1 MAAGE
6 IARRSRHELGYAGL
20 AQRSGFR
27 TPAGL
32 IQNVTGDSSREAS
45 KLVRVG
51 VMIHQAE
58 DAKAEADNSTEPVA
72 GDQPSQFGGEG
83 NKPWLAPI
91 AEAVATAVIS
101 LEAAEAIRI
110 GLGEPSADITELTL
124 ADAGARLVEMA
135 QTLNVD
141 ELAHRAR
148 ALRDDLD
155 EAGIA
160 ERETERRERRSLRV
174 FRQPDGMTKLVWL
187 LDPESAAIVTATY
200 DQLTSP
206 RRGGPRFVDPGEQ
219 ARADAIIEDPRT
231 TEQLAHDGF
240 LLLLTIG
247 GDVAPDTVI
256 GTNRP
261 AVRVLVT
268 EQSLREGAG
277 HGRIEGQL
285 DPVSAATIQRALC
298 DTGIQPIVFDDTG
311 QPLNVGRAQRRF
323 NKRQRIALAARDG
336 GCMWPGCNRPV
347 SWTEAHHI
355 NQWQRDH
362 GNTDVVDGILLCRH
376 HHMLLHN
383 NGWRITRSGARYW
396 LVPPRREDPA
406 QTPLAMPS
414 KSAALADLLRQSAT
428 QEKRRPVDEPSG

>member
-91 AEAVATAVIS
+91 AEAVAKAVIS

-256 GTNRP
+256 
-261 AVRVLVT
+261 
-268 EQSLREGAG
+268 
-277 HGRIEGQL
+277 
-285 DPVSAATIQRALC
+285 
-298 DTGIQPIVFDDTG
+298 
-311 QPLNVGRAQRRF
+311 
-323 NKRQRIALAARDG
+323 
-336 GCMWPGCNRPV
+336 
-347 SWTEAHHI
+347 
-355 NQWQRDH
+355 
-362 GNTDVVDGILLCRH
+362 
-376 HHMLLHN
+376 
-383 NGWRITRSGARYW
+383 
-396 LVPPRREDPA
+396 
-406 QTPLAMPS
+406 
-414 KSAALADLLRQSAT
+414 
-428 QEKRRPVDEPSG
+428 

>member
-51 VMIHQAE
+51 ILIHQAE
-58 DAKAEADNSTEPVA
+58 GAKTGANSSTFPVA
-72 GDQPSQFGGEG
+72 GDHPSEFGTEG
-83 NKPWLAPI
+83 SKPWLAPI
-91 AEAVATAVIS
+91 AEAVAAAVIS

-110 GLGEPSADITELTL
+110 GLGEPSANITELTL
-124 ADAGARLVEMA
+124 TDAAARLVEIA

-141 ELAHRAR
+141 ALSDRAR

-155 EAGIA
+155 EAGVT
-160 ERETERRERRSLRV
+160 ERESERRERRSLRV
-174 FRQPDGMTKLVWL
+174 FRQPDGMTRLVWL

-219 ARADAIIEDPRT
+219 ARAEAIIADPRT

-240 LLLLTIG
+240 LQLLTIG
-247 GDVAPDTVI
+247 DDVAPDTVI

-268 EQSLREGAG
+268 EKSLRENAG

-285 DPVSAATIQRALC
+285 DPVSTTTVQRALC
-298 DTGIQPIVFDDTG
+298 DTGIQPIIFDG
-311 QPLNVGRAQRRF
+311 ARQSLNVGRAQRRF
-323 NKRQRIALAARDG
+323 NKRQRIALVARNG
-336 GCMWPGCNRPV
+336 GCVWPGCNRPV
-347 SWTEAHHI
+347 SWTEADHI

-362 GNTDVVDGILLCRH
+362 GNTDVADGILLCRH
-376 HHMLLHN
+376 HHMLLHD
-383 NGWRITRSGARYW
+383 NGWRITRSGAQYW
-396 LVPPRREDPA
+396 LVPPRTEGPA
-406 QTPLAMPS
+406 QTSIAMPS
-414 KSAALADLLRQSAT
+414 KSAAIADLLRQSAT
-428 QEKRRPVDEPSG
+428 LEKRQPVDERSG

>member
-1 MAAGE
+1 
-6 IARRSRHELGYAGL
+6 
-20 AQRSGFR
+20 
-27 TPAGL
+27 
-32 IQNVTGDSSREAS
+32 
-45 KLVRVG
+45 
-51 VMIHQAE
+51 MIHQAE
-58 DAKAEADNSTEPVA
+58 DAKTEANRPGVSID
-72 GDQPSQFGGEG
+72 GDQPLRPGSEPA
-83 NKPWLAPI
+83 KPWLAPI
-91 AEAVATAVIS
+91 AEAAAAAVIS

-110 GLGEPSADITELTL
+110 GLGEPSTDITELTL
-124 ADAGARLVEMA
+124 TDAAARLVELA
-135 QTLNVD
+135 KTLNVD
-141 ELAHRAR
+141 ELANRAR

-160 ERETERRERRSLRV
+160 EREAERRQRRSLRV
-174 FRQPDGMTKLVWL
+174 FLQPDGMTKLVWL

-206 RRGGPRFVDPGEQ
+206 RRGGPRFVDPAEQ
-219 ARADAIIEDPRT
+219 SRADAITSDPRT

-240 LLLLTIG
+240 LQLLTIG
-247 GDVAPDTVI
+247 ADAAPDSVI

-285 DPVSAATIQRALC
+285 DPVSIATVQRALC
-298 DTGIQPIVFDDTG
+298 DTGVQPIVFDDAE

-323 NKRQRIALAARDG
+323 NKRQRIALATRDG

-355 NQWQRDH
+355 NEWNRDH
-362 GNTDVVDGILLCRH
+362 GNTDVIDGILLCRH
-376 HHMLLHN
+376 HHMLLHD

-396 LVPPRREDPA
+396 LIPPRLQDPS
-406 QTPLAMPS
+406 QTPLAMPF
-414 KSAALADLLRQSAT
+414 KSAALADLVRESSTRA
-428 QEKRRPVDEPSG
+428 KRRTVIEPSG